1 MLIDLLNKVLLI
13 LFLMSTFNVFRHLYY
28 FIQAWLKSY
37 SDSPVNYVLSNK
49 SLYILSLSLAY
60 IIAAMLTWK
69 IYI

>member
-1 MLIDLLNKVLLI
+1 
-13 LFLMSTFNVFRHLYY
+13 MSMFNVFRHLYY

-60 IIAAMLTWK
+60 IMAAMLTWK